1 MIPESDRPWWS
12 WAPNFPKPAIIA
24 IALAVDLIIGG
35 TWFYGIFMRGE
46 ATFSNPSPVGDVI
59 INVNPMANV
68 ATALALIQLNL
79 EVIYMILTKRRNLYE
94 KEQAVAKAKAE
105 AEVRAKAE
113 GIAEGKAEGIAQGK
127 AAGIAQGKAAGIA
140 QGKAAAEAAAAARI
154 REWYEAH
161 RHDLANA
168 PPPPYSNGYQN
179 GAGQT
184 DSPSQE

>member
-12 WAPNFPKPAIIA
+12 WAPNFPKPAIIVL
-24 IALAVDLIIGG
+24 ALAVDLIIGG
-35 TWFYGIFMRGE
+35 TWFYGIFMRGD
-46 ATFSNPSPVGDVI
+46 ATFSSPSPVGDVI
-59 INVNPMANV
+59 INANPMANV
-68 ATALALIQLNL
+68 VTALALIQLNL

-105 AEVRAKAE
+105 AEAAAAAAAARA
-113 GIAEGKAEGIAQGK
+113 K

-140 QGKAAAEAAAAARI
+140 QGQAQAEAEAEARI

-168 PPPPYSNGYQN
+168 PPPPYSNGYPN

>member
-1 MIPESDRPWWS
+1 MNPESDRPWWS

-46 ATFSNPSPVGDVI
+46 ATFSSPSPVGDVI

-113 GIAEGKAEGIAQGK
+113 GIAEGIAQGQ
-127 AAGIAQGKAAGIA
+127 AQ
-140 QGKAAAEAAAAARI
+140 AEAAAAARI

-161 RHDLANA
+161 RHDLTNA

>member
-1 MIPESDRPWWS
+1 MNPESDRPWWS

-35 TWFYGIFMRGE
+35 TWFYGIFIRE
-46 ATFSNPSPVGDVI
+46 AATFSSPNPAGDVI
-59 INVNPMANV
+59 INANPMANV
-68 ATALALIQLNL
+68 ATALTLIQLNL

-105 AEVRAKAE
+105 AEVRAKA
-113 GIAEGKAEGIAQGK
+113 
-127 AAGIAQGKAAGIA
+127 AGIAQG
-140 QGKAAAEAAAAARI
+140 QAEAEARI

-161 RHDLANA
+161 RHDLTNA

-184 DSPSQE
+184 DSPDQE

>member
-1 MIPESDRPWWS
+1 M
-12 WAPNFPKPAIIA
+12 
-24 IALAVDLIIGG
+24 
-35 TWFYGIFMRGE
+35 
-46 ATFSNPSPVGDVI
+46 GDVI
-59 INVNPMANV
+59 INANPMANV
-68 ATALALIQLNL
+68 VTALALIQLNL

-113 GIAEGKAEGIAQGK
+113 GIAQGQAET
-127 AAGIAQGKAAGIA
+127 
-140 QGKAAAEAAAAARI
+140 EARI

-179 GAGQT
+179 GGGGQP
-184 DSPSQE
+184 DSPDQE

>member
-1 MIPESDRPWWS
+1 MNPESDRPWWS
-12 WAPNFPKPAIIA
+12 WAPNFPKPAIIVL
-24 IALAVDLIIGG
+24 ALAVDLIIGG
-35 TWFYGIFMRGE
+35 TWFYGIFIRDA

-59 INVNPMANV
+59 INANPMANV
-68 ATALALIQLNL
+68 VTALALIQLNL

-105 AEVRAKAE
+105 AEAR
-113 GIAEGKAEGIAQGK
+113 G
-127 AAGIAQGKAAGIA
+127 
-140 QGKAAAEAAAAARI
+140 EAAAAARI

-161 RHDLANA
+161 RHDLTNA

-184 DSPSQE
+184 DSPDQE

>member
-12 WAPNFPKPAIIA
+12 WAPNFPKPAIIVL
-24 IALAVDLIIGG
+24 ALAVDLIIGG
-35 TWFYGIFMRGE
+35 TWFYGIFIRDA
-46 ATFSNPSPVGDVI
+46 ATFSSPSPVGDVI
-59 INVNPMANV
+59 INANPMANV
-68 ATALALIQLNL
+68 VTALALIQLNL

-127 AAGIAQGKAAGIA
+127 TAGIAQGKAE
-140 QGKAAAEAAAAARI
+140 AEAAAAARI

-179 GAGQT
+179 GAVQT
-184 DSPSQE
+184 DSPDQE

>member
-1 MIPESDRPWWS
+1 MNPESDRPWWS
-12 WAPNFPKPAIIA
+12 WAPNFPKPAIIVL
-24 IALAVDLIIGG
+24 ALAVDLIIGG
-35 TWFYGIFMRGE
+35 TWFYGIFIRDA
-46 ATFSNPSPVGDVI
+46 ATFSSPSPVGDVI
-59 INVNPMANV
+59 INANPMANV
-68 ATALALIQLNL
+68 VTALALIQLNL

-113 GIAEGKAEGIAQGK
+113 GIAQGIAQGQ
-127 AAGIAQGKAAGIA
+127 AQ
-140 QGKAAAEAAAAARI
+140 AEATAAARI

-161 RHDLANA
+161 RHDLSNA

>member
-1 MIPESDRPWWS
+1 MNPESDRPWWS

-59 INVNPMANV
+59 INANPMANV

-113 GIAEGKAEGIAQGK
+113 GIAQGK
-127 AAGIAQGKAAGIA
+127 AAGIAQG
-140 QGKAAAEAAAAARI
+140 QAETEARI

-161 RHDLANA
+161 RHDLTNA
-168 PPPPYSNGYQN
+168 PPPPFRNGYQN

-184 DSPSQE
+184 DSPSHE

>member
-1 MIPESDRPWWS
+1 MNPESDRPWWS

-35 TWFYGIFMRGE
+35 TWFYGIFIRDA

-59 INVNPMANV
+59 INANPMANV

-105 AEVRAKAE
+105 AEVRAKA
-113 GIAEGKAEGIAQGK
+113 
-127 AAGIAQGKAAGIA
+127 AG
-140 QGKAAAEAAAAARI
+140 EAAAAARI

-161 RHDLANA
+161 RHDLTNA

>member
-1 MIPESDRPWWS
+1 
-12 WAPNFPKPAIIA
+12 
-24 IALAVDLIIGG
+24 
-35 TWFYGIFMRGE
+35 
-46 ATFSNPSPVGDVI
+46 
-59 INVNPMANV
+59 MANV

-105 AEVRAKAE
+105 AEAAAAAATARA
-113 GIAEGKAEGIAQGK
+113 K
-127 AAGIAQGKAAGIA
+127 AAGIAQG
-140 QGKAAAEAAAAARI
+140 QAEAEARI

-161 RHDLANA
+161 RHDLTNA

>member
-12 WAPNFPKPAIIA
+12 WAPNFPKPAIIVL
-24 IALAVDLIIGG
+24 ALAVDLIIGG
-35 TWFYGIFMRGE
+35 TWFYGIFIRDA

-59 INVNPMANV
+59 INANPMANV
-68 ATALALIQLNL
+68 VTALALIQLNL
-79 EVIYMILTKRRNLYE
+79 EVIYMILTMRRNLYE

-113 GIAEGKAEGIAQGK
+113 GIAEGKAQAQAEAK
-127 AAGIAQGKAAGIA
+127 AQ
-140 QGKAAAEAAAAARI
+140 AEAAAAARI

-161 RHDLANA
+161 RHDLTNA
-168 PPPPYSNGYQN
+168 PPPPYSNGSWN

-184 DSPSQE
+184 DSPDQE

>member
-1 MIPESDRPWWS
+1 MNPESDRPWWS

-35 TWFYGIFMRGE
+35 TWFYGIFIRE
-46 ATFSNPSPVGDVI
+46 AATFSSPSPVGDVI

-94 KEQAVAKAKAE
+94 KEQAE
-105 AEVRAKAE
+105 ARAKAE

-127 AAGIAQGKAAGIA
+127 AAGIAQGQA
-140 QGKAAAEAAAAARI
+140 QAEAAAAARI

-161 RHDLANA
+161 RHDLSNA
-168 PPPPYSNGYQN
+168 PPPPYANGYQD
-179 GAGQT
+179 GTGQT

>member
-35 TWFYGIFMRGE
+35 TWFYGIFIRDA
-46 ATFSNPSPVGDVI
+46 ATFSSPGPVGDVI

-79 EVIYMILTKRRNLYE
+79 EVIYMILTMRRNLYE

-113 GIAEGKAEGIAQGK
+113 GIAEGKA
-127 AAGIAQGKAAGIA
+127 
-140 QGKAAAEAAAAARI
+140 AAEAAAAARI

-161 RHDLANA
+161 RHDLTNA
-168 PPPPYSNGYQN
+168 PPPPYSNGSWN
-179 GAGQT
+179 GAGGRP
-184 DSPSQE
+184 DSPDQE

>member
-1 MIPESDRPWWS
+1 MNPEPDKPWWS

-35 TWFYGIFMRGE
+35 TWFYGIFIRGE

-59 INVNPMANV
+59 INANPMANV

-105 AEVRAKAE
+105 AEAEAEAAAARA
-113 GIAEGKAEGIAQGK
+113 K
-127 AAGIAQGKAAGIA
+127 AAGIAQG
-140 QGKAAAEAAAAARI
+140 QAEAEARI
-154 REWYEAH
+154 REWYETH
-161 RHDLANA
+161 RHDLTNA
-168 PPPPYSNGYQN
+168 PPPPFSNGSWN
-179 GAGQT
+179 GAGRQP
-184 DSPSQE
+184 DSPDQE

>member
-1 MIPESDRPWWS
+1 MNPESDRPWWS

-59 INVNPMANV
+59 INPNPMANV

-79 EVIYMILTKRRNLYE
+79 EVIYMILTMRRNLYE

-105 AEVRAKAE
+105 AEAAAAAATARA
-113 GIAEGKAEGIAQGK
+113 K
-127 AAGIAQGKAAGIA
+127 AAGIAQG
-140 QGKAAAEAAAAARI
+140 QAEAEARI

-161 RHDLANA
+161 RHDLTNA
-168 PPPPYSNGYQN
+168 PPPPYSNGSWN
-179 GAGQT
+179 GAGQRP
-184 DSPSQE
+184 DSPDQE

>member
-1 MIPESDRPWWS
+1 MNPEPDKPWWS
-12 WAPNFPKPAIIA
+12 WAPNFPKPAII
-24 IALAVDLIIGG
+24 ILALAVDLIIGG
-35 TWFYGIFMRGE
+35 TWFYGIFIRDA
-46 ATFSNPSPVGDVI
+46 ATFSSPSPAGDVI
-59 INVNPMANV
+59 INANPMANV
-68 ATALALIQLNL
+68 ATALTLIQLNL

-105 AEVRAKAE
+105 AEAEAAAAAARA
-113 GIAEGKAEGIAQGK
+113 K
-127 AAGIAQGKAAGIA
+127 AAGIAQG
-140 QGKAAAEAAAAARI
+140 QAETEARI

-184 DSPSQE
+184 DSPSQ

>member
-1 MIPESDRPWWS
+1 MNPESDRPWWS

-35 TWFYGIFMRGE
+35 TWFYGIFMRE
-46 ATFSNPSPVGDVI
+46 AATFSSPSPVGDVI
-59 INVNPMANV
+59 INPNPMANV

-79 EVIYMILTKRRNLYE
+79 EVIYMILTMRRNLYE

-105 AEVRAKAE
+105 AEAAAAAATARA
-113 GIAEGKAEGIAQGK
+113 K
-127 AAGIAQGKAAGIA
+127 AAGIAQG
-140 QGKAAAEAAAAARI
+140 QAEAEARI

-161 RHDLANA
+161 RHDLTNA

>member
-1 MIPESDRPWWS
+1 MNPEPDRPWWS

-35 TWFYGIFMRGE
+35 TWFYGIFIRDA

-113 GIAEGKAEGIAQGK
+113 GIAEGIAQGQ
-127 AAGIAQGKAAGIA
+127 AQ
-140 QGKAAAEAAAAARI
+140 AEAAAAARI

-161 RHDLANA
+161 RHDLTNA
-168 PPPPYSNGYQN
+168 PPPPYSNGSWN

>member
-1 MIPESDRPWWS
+1 MNPESDRPWWS
-12 WAPNFPKPAIIA
+12 WAPNFPKPAIIVL
-24 IALAVDLIIGG
+24 ALAVDLIIGG
-35 TWFYGIFMRGE
+35 TWFYGIFIRGD
-46 ATFSNPSPVGDVI
+46 ATFSSPSPVGDVI
-59 INVNPMANV
+59 INADPMANV
-68 ATALALIQLNL
+68 VTALALIQLNL
-79 EVIYMILTKRRNLYE
+79 EVIYMILTMRRNLYE

-127 AAGIAQGKAAGIA
+127 AAGIAQG
-140 QGKAAAEAAAAARI
+140 QAETEARI

-161 RHDLANA
+161 RHDLTNA
-168 PPPPYSNGYQN
+168 PPPPFSNGSWN

>member
-1 MIPESDRPWWS
+1 MNPESDRPWWS

-46 ATFSNPSPVGDVI
+46 ATFSSPSPVGDVI

-105 AEVRAKAE
+105 AEAE
-113 GIAEGKAEGIAQGK
+113 AAAAAAQAEARGK
-127 AAGIAQGKAAGIA
+127 AAGIAQGEA
-140 QGKAAAEAAAAARI
+140 QAEAAAAARI

-161 RHDLANA
+161 RHDLTNA

-184 DSPSQE
+184 DSPDQE